1 MVGLKRSLTV
11 SLALWIPGMVLL
23 ALAAFAFLFACIP
36 ACDKI

>member
-1 MVGLKRSLTV
+1 M

-23 ALAAFAFLFACIP
+23 ALAAFGLLFACIG